1 MTRFS
6 TQNMNFDTKI
16 AIVVAEDLAIWQKL
30 NVTAF
35 LTSGIVG
42 TTEGI
47 IGEPY
52 KDGSQRA
59 YLPLC
64 IQPIIVLK
72 TSRGR
77 LQTILN
83 RANSQ
88 KVAAAIYIED
98 MFATGHDA
106 ANRATVTNYPS
117 GTLPLVGLAVRGEKK
132 LIDKIVKGAK
142 LHD

>member
-1 MTRFS
+1 
-6 TQNMNFDTKI
+6 MNFDTKI
-16 AIVVAEDLAIWQKL
+16 AIVVAEDLAVWQKL

-42 TTEGI
+42 ATDGI

-52 KDGSQRA
+52 ADGSQQM

-64 IQPIIVLK
+64 IQPMIVMK
-72 TSRGR
+72 TTRAR

-88 KVAAAIYIED
+88 NVAAAIYIED
-98 MFATGHDA
+98 MFITGHDA

-117 GTLPLVGLAVRGEKK
+117 GELPLVGLAVRGEKK
-132 LIDKIVKGAK
+132 AVDKIVKGAK

>member
-1 MTRFS
+1 
-6 TQNMNFDTKI
+6 MNFDTKI

-88 KVAAAIYIED
+88 EVAAAIYIED